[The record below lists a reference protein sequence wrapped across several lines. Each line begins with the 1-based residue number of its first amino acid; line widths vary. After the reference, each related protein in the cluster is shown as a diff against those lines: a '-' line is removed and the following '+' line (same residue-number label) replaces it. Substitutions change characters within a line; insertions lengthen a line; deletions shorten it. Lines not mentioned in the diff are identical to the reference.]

1 MMAHPFLPMTNEML
15 KKLSK
20 VIQDSDQTI
29 NSPDLPVVFE
39 NQEPKSILELNP
51 QRSETNQPDIRTDN
65 RS

>member
-29 NSPDLPVVFE
+29 NSPDLAAVFGT
-39 NQEPKSILELNP
+39 QEPKSILELNP
-51 QRSETNQPDIRTDN
+51 QRSEADQSDLRT
-65 RS
+65 

>member
-1 MMAHPFLPMTNEML
+1 MAHPFLPMTNEML

-20 VIQDSDQTI
+20 VIQNSDQTI
-29 NSPDLPVVFE
+29 NSPDLPAVFE

-65 RS
+65 RY

>member
-1 MMAHPFLPMTNEML
+1 MAHPFLPMTNEML

-29 NSPDLPVVFE
+29 NSPDLPAVFE

-65 RS
+65 RY